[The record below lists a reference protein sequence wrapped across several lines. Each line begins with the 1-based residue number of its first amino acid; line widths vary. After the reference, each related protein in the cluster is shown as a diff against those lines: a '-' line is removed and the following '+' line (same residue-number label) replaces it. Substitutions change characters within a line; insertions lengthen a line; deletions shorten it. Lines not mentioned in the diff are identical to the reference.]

1 MLRSVNWYLLT
12 EVSWQPI
19 GPIFKVMTLEDGTDG
34 LSWNVGMKMGPM
46 GCYEMS
52 VWRWGRRVVMKCR
65 YEDGADGLLW
75 NVGMKM
81 GPKGCYEMSVWRWG
95 RRVVMKCR
103 YEDGADGLLWN
114 VGMKM
119 GPKGCHEMSVTNYQF
134 TLRNIPEE
142 WRTNM
147 NDSNS
152 LLLLLCLRRYLA
164 CFYVLIR
171 NIKNRYCD
179 AASSCILVKNWSLS
193 VRHFDSLVA

>member
-1 MLRSVNWYLLT
+1 MLSGFCSPGMLRSVNWYLLT

-81 GPKGCYEMSVWRWG
+81 GPKGC
-95 RRVVMKCR
+95 
-103 YEDGADGLLWN
+103 
-114 VGMKM
+114 
-119 GPKGCHEMSVTNYQF
+119 HEMSVTNYQF

-152 LLLLLCLRRYLA
+152 LLLLCLRRYLA